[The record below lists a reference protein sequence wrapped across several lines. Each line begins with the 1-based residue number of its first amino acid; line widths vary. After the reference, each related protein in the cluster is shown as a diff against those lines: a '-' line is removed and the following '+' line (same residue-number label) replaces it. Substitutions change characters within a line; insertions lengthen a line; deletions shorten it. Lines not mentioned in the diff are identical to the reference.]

1 MPAKRECMLM
11 TEVFVY
17 PVQNIQTDRQQIT
30 ADPRCKTF
38 HPTGLDCLWAKE
50 TVPYGKKQGYKK

>member
-1 MPAKRECMLM
+1 MLM

-17 PVQNIQTDRQQIT
+17 PVQNIQTDRQQIP